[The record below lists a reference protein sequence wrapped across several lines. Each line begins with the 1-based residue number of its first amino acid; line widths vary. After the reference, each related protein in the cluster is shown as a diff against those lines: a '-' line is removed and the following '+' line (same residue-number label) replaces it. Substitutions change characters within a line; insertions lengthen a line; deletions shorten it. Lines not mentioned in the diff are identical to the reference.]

1 MSSESAV
8 YELLAE
14 AEALKKQVVDL
25 QDKRSA
31 LELQTKKKLNS
42 LFDRVDS
49 VDAWAT
55 FIHDLADLPGTRE
68 PKWYRV
74 SIPFEYGDQ
83 QERFSQ
89 VQISPTGPFVCTQM
103 QAYYKITDTD
113 PTHYSPERD
122 DSTAIITPIVQ
133 QYTANGR
140 TMLPTSY
147 FGVYSKWLTSFY
159 NFTFQTYDANASIG
173 GTFSSYLDGT
183 VLDRGD
189 GWNYPEFDL
198 RIQTASNESFWTG
211 LSSIPMACVF
221 GSGEPLYISRP
232 SIVKATD
239 SLVVYAKPSI
249 PTINLKGSVEFV
261 FHGYQINAHLNL
273 EQLGV

>member
-14 AEALKKQVVDL
+14 AEALKKQVVEL
-25 QDKRSA
+25 QEKRSA

-113 PTHYSPERD
+113 PTHYSPERENLNV
-122 DSTAIITPIVQ
+122 ITPIVQ

-147 FGVYSKWLTSFY
+147 FGVLERWLTYFP
-159 NFTFQTYDANASIG
+159 NFTAEPNGVIG
-173 GTFSSYLDGT
+173 GSFSSYLDGAS
-183 VLDRGD
+183 VLQRGD

-211 LSSIPMACVF
+211 LNSIPMACVF
-221 GSGEPLYISRP
+221 GSSEPLYISRP

-249 PTINLKGSVEFV
+249 PTINLTGSVEFV